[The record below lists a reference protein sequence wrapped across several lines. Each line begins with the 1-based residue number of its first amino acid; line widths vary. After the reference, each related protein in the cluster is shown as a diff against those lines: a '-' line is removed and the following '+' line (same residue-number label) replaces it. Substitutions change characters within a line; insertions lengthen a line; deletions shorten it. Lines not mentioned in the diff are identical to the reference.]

1 MERGLRDEKEG
12 VGIRILN
19 LASEKPQNRQVGCVN
34 KNLKLSSSISR
45 SVI

>member
-19 LASEKPQNRQVGCVN
+19 LASE
-34 KNLKLSSSISR
+34 NLKTAKL
-45 SVI
+45 VG